1 MLSKTGEFAVVFTRQ
16 TILIFAFR
24 RYSAKSL
31 PKYPTC
37 SHKEGTIKCKTLSMM
52 DIKRFH
58 ELFYNNKDKV
68 AQDTLI
74 YKCCYALK
82 PKRSCLAIN
91 ARGKK
96 SVSILY
102 HVVKNKQLV
111 RVCRNAFLGI
121 LNLKK
126 DRVQRIVKKCENVPK
141 ENRGGDRVGL
151 KNEEKKRAIS
161 HYIESLKCTESHYC
175 RSRTN
180 ARIYISCTLNIRK
193 LYKLYSSSAEDHL
206 KIKESYFRKFVNRN
220 YNLGFGTPKTDV
232 CSVCLNFKEEIK
244 KEKDETLKTNLITT
258 QRVHKL
264 KANAFFAMLKEEK
277 DNVIN
282 YSFDCQKNLALPR
295 LPDSSAYFSHQYN
308 LYNFTIVKGSSKS
321 QLRSYNVTSYLWTD
335 VDLPKNSSII
345 ASALFDFLRREDFP
359 ASKDTIR
366 LFADGCGG
374 QNKNSIV
381 LTMLLFWLVKYAP
394 VHVKTIEF
402 VFPIVG
408 HSFMPPDRVFGLIER
423 EIKKNTCICEPRE
436 YYSIIEQHS
445 TLRVLGKDWHAYDW
459 KAATQDI
466 IKLPGK
472 WHFQFNPSKRFLLT
486 RGNQDLALIQG
497 EAHYRTNVGMAR
509 SVCKKGKRILSIA
522 PNKLVPGRT
531 VNEDKKKSI
540 DNLLIKHFGPD
551 WTSLQN
557 LKFYKD
563 AMENQ
568 NVQDSPSS
576 STMTEEFIC
585 DQNPEDDT
593 RFV

>member
-1 MLSKTGEFAVVFTRQ
+1 MSEIKVTKTLPEHSRKRVVQSNKHKRTISKQ
-16 TILIFAFR
+16 N

-37 SHKEGTIKCKTLSMM
+37 SHKEGTIKCRTLSMM

-82 PKRSCLAIN
+82 PKRSRLAIN
-91 ARGKK
+91 AR
-96 SVSILY
+96 
-102 HVVKNKQLV
+102 
-111 RVCRNAFLGI
+111 
-121 LNLKK
+121 
-126 DRVQRIVKKCENVPK
+126 
-141 ENRGGDRVGL
+141 
-151 KNEEKKRAIS
+151 
-161 HYIESLKCTESHYC
+161 
-175 RSRTN
+175 
-180 ARIYISCTLNIRK
+180 
-193 LYKLYSSSAEDHL
+193 
-206 KIKESYFRKFVNRN
+206 
-220 YNLGFGTPKTDV
+220 
-232 CSVCLNFKEEIK
+232 
-244 KEKDETLKTNLITT
+244 
-258 QRVHKL
+258 
-264 KANAFFAMLKEEK
+264 
-277 DNVIN
+277 
-282 YSFDCQKNLALPR
+282 
-295 LPDSSAYFSHQYN
+295 
-308 LYNFTIVKGSSKS
+308 
-321 QLRSYNVTSYLWTD
+321 
-335 VDLPKNSSII
+335 
-345 ASALFDFLRREDFP
+345 
-359 ASKDTIR
+359 
-366 LFADGCGG
+366 
-374 QNKNSIV
+374 
-381 LTMLLFWLVKYAP
+381 
-394 VHVKTIEF
+394 
-402 VFPIVG
+402 G

-436 YYSIIEQHS
+436 YHRIIEQHS

-466 IKLPGK
+466 IKLPGN

-497 EAHYRTNVGMAR
+497 EAHYRTNVEWLE
-509 SVCKKGKRILSIA
+509 VFEKGKRILSIA

-531 VNEDKKKSI
+531 VNNEKKKSI

-551 WTSLQN
+551 WKSLQN

-576 STMTEEFIC
+576 STMTEEFTC

>member
-1 MLSKTGEFAVVFTRQ
+1 MSEIKVTKTLPEHSRKRVVQSNKYKRTISKQ
-16 TILIFAFR
+16 N

-37 SHKEGTIKCKTLSMM
+37 SHKEGTIKCRTLSMM

-82 PKRSCLAIN
+82 PKRSRLAIN
-91 ARGKK
+91 AR
-96 SVSILY
+96 
-102 HVVKNKQLV
+102 
-111 RVCRNAFLGI
+111 
-121 LNLKK
+121 
-126 DRVQRIVKKCENVPK
+126 
-141 ENRGGDRVGL
+141 
-151 KNEEKKRAIS
+151 
-161 HYIESLKCTESHYC
+161 
-175 RSRTN
+175 
-180 ARIYISCTLNIRK
+180 
-193 LYKLYSSSAEDHL
+193 
-206 KIKESYFRKFVNRN
+206 
-220 YNLGFGTPKTDV
+220 
-232 CSVCLNFKEEIK
+232 
-244 KEKDETLKTNLITT
+244 
-258 QRVHKL
+258 
-264 KANAFFAMLKEEK
+264 
-277 DNVIN
+277 
-282 YSFDCQKNLALPR
+282 
-295 LPDSSAYFSHQYN
+295 
-308 LYNFTIVKGSSKS
+308 
-321 QLRSYNVTSYLWTD
+321 
-335 VDLPKNSSII
+335 
-345 ASALFDFLRREDFP
+345 
-359 ASKDTIR
+359 
-366 LFADGCGG
+366 
-374 QNKNSIV
+374 
-381 LTMLLFWLVKYAP
+381 
-394 VHVKTIEF
+394 
-402 VFPIVG
+402 
-408 HSFMPPDRVFGLIER
+408 
-423 EIKKNTCICEPRE
+423 
-436 YYSIIEQHS
+436 EQHS

-466 IKLPGK
+466 IKLPGN

-531 VNEDKKKSI
+531 VNNEKKKSI

-551 WTSLQN
+551 WKSLQN

-576 STMTEEFIC
+576 STMTEEFTC